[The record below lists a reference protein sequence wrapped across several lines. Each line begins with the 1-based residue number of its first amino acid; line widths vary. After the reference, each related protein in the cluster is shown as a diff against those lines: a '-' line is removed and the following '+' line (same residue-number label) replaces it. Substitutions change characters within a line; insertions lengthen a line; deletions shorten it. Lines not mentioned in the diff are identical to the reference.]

1 MKLHLPVI
9 LRKNILN
16 CLFAL
21 AVSAFGN
28 AVTWAHPLGLD
39 ACESVFVWN
48 NLEGNKV
55 FENSEGDQVAFSAGK
70 DVNFRKDAEVTLGD
84 DIVAGT
90 VQIDP
95 GASVTINMANYDLV
109 ADCIEISGTLDA
121 GDILRIKQGTI
132 LRVLESGVEPDIKI
146 KSHLEFDEGGVL
158 WMHGTAD
165 MNGNSVTMTGDCSL
179 IITSPGD
186 GREYELFSNVSCLLD
201 ASGAVVELNSEN
213 CKIENFFSTDSPGSG
228 FWKDGIL
235 QLTEDG
241 SLKLIRHDNEVKS
254 PLTIES
260 RTLEREYC
268 FYESVECNNVTD
280 VTEPEGPPTA
290 ELSLSNNGSI
300 SFEGNSAE
308 DGGAMRVKSV
318 MIEGNGGAFFSGNQ
332 AWAGGSIVGESVMM
346 KNNGRVCFNG
356 NVAQIAGG
364 AIEGEEI
371 IIDNNG
377 SVEFFRNT
385 VSEYGYGGA
394 ISAEYLV
401 LSNNYVVSFHGN
413 SACSLDSYSQGGA
426 IYGTYGDTIT
436 LDNNVSVIFSS
447 NTSSSS
453 SSTALAG
460 AIYGGIGM
468 EVSLSDNSNVSF
480 SENTTSG
487 MSAAGGAIYGN
498 TETNIM
504 MDRNGSVVFSGNKT
518 ISDGA
523 EACGGAIYTVGNLNI
538 CNNDSVL
545 FEKNVEKVGDTYRL
559 RSIYAGGSGCAL
571 SLSAA
576 AGKSIEFRDSVYV
589 GSGTTVNL
597 NETYTYQDAEGQSV
611 AVEQTGDIIFTGA
624 TTVNDLYKA
633 KGDVD
638 GSDTEILNSRTTEV
652 LAMTNLYGGR
662 LRVEDGAIYQ
672 GQGIMV
678 HEGSAATVLVK
689 DATLNHDGFALTFNA
704 GTTLQVEGESL
715 IVGDVLM
722 LAQSVLNLD
731 GETTINGALTLGLGM
746 QLAGN
751 VLTEVQNL
759 QVGQSITL
767 VSGLESLAVQTQ
779 NLMRSVEYTTVMDGY
794 EVQASEYFAN
804 LAGNT
809 GLVIRYDSEGG
820 TVSITQTMAVP
831 EPTTATLS
839 LFALAALAA
848 RRRRK

>member
-132 LRVLESGVEPDIKI
+132 LRVLESGVEPDI

>member
-39 ACESVFVWN
+39 ACESVFVWD

-132 LRVLESGVEPDIKI
+132 LRVLESGVEPDI

>member
-39 ACESVFVWN
+39 ACESVFVWD
-48 NLEGNKV
+48 NLEDNKV
-55 FENSEGDQVAFSAGK
+55 FENSEGEQVAFSAGK

-109 ADCIEISGTLDA
+109 ADCIEISGSLDA

-132 LRVLESGVEPDIKI
+132 LRVLESGVEPDIII

-280 VTEPEGPPTA
+280 VTEPEGRPTA

-300 SFEGNSAE
+300 SFEGNSAT

-318 MIEGNGGAFFSGNQ
+318 MIEGNGGVFFSGNQ
-332 AWAGGSIVGESVMM
+332 ACAGGSIVGESVMM
-346 KNNGRVCFNG
+346 NNNGRVCFNG
-356 NVAQIAGG
+356 NVAEIAGG

-385 VSEYGYGGA
+385 VSENGYGGA
-394 ISAEYLV
+394 ISAENLV

-413 SACSLDSYSQGGA
+413 SACSLDFDSQGGA
-426 IYGTYGDTIT
+426 IYGTYGDIT

-523 EACGGAIYTVGNLNI
+523 EACGGAIYTVENLNI

-589 GSGTTVNL
+589 GSGATVNL
-597 NETYTYQDAEGQSV
+597 NADYTYLDDDGVSV
-611 AVEQTGDIIFTGA
+611 TVEQKGDILFTGA
-624 TTVNDLYKA
+624 TTVDDLYEV
-633 KGDVD
+633 KGKVYGTDEEV
-638 GSDTEILNSRTTEV
+638 LASRTTEV
-652 LAMTNLYGGR
+652 NALTNLYGGR

-809 GLVIRYDSEGG
+809 GLVMRYDSEAG

-831 EPTTATLS
+831 EPATATLS
-839 LFALAALAA
+839 LLALAALAA

>member
-39 ACESVFVWN
+39 ACESVFVWD
-48 NLEGNKV
+48 NLEDNKV
-55 FENSEGDQVAFSAGK
+55 FENSEGEQVAFSAGK

-132 LRVLESGVEPDIKI
+132 LRVLESGVEPDIII

-280 VTEPEGPPTA
+280 VTEPEGRPTA

-300 SFEGNSAE
+300 SFEGNSAT

-332 AWAGGSIVGESVMM
+332 ACAGGSIVGESVMM
-346 KNNGRVCFNG
+346 NNNGRVCFNG
-356 NVAQIAGG
+356 NVAEIAGG

-385 VSEYGYGGA
+385 VSENGYGGA
-394 ISAEYLV
+394 ISAEKLV

-413 SACSLDSYSQGGA
+413 SACSLDFDSQGGA
-426 IYGTYGDTIT
+426 IYGTYGDIT
-436 LDNNVSVIFSS
+436 LDNNVSVI
-447 NTSSSS
+447 
-453 SSTALAG
+453 L
-460 AIYGGIGM
+460 
-468 EVSLSDNSNVSF
+468 
-480 SENTTSG
+480 
-487 MSAAGGAIYGN
+487 
-498 TETNIM
+498 
-504 MDRNGSVVFSGNKT
+504 
-518 ISDGA
+518 
-523 EACGGAIYTVGNLNI
+523 
-538 CNNDSVL
+538 
-545 FEKNVEKVGDTYRL
+545 
-559 RSIYAGGSGCAL
+559 
-571 SLSAA
+571 
-576 AGKSIEFRDSVYV
+576 
-589 GSGTTVNL
+589 
-597 NETYTYQDAEGQSV
+597 
-611 AVEQTGDIIFTGA
+611 
-624 TTVNDLYKA
+624 
-633 KGDVD
+633 
-638 GSDTEILNSRTTEV
+638 
-652 LAMTNLYGGR
+652 
-662 LRVEDGAIYQ
+662 
-672 GQGIMV
+672 
-678 HEGSAATVLVK
+678 
-689 DATLNHDGFALTFNA
+689 ALTHLHLRA
-704 GTTLQVEGESL
+704 PLH
-715 IVGDVLM
+715 
-722 LAQSVLNLD
+722 
-731 GETTINGALTLGLGM
+731 
-746 QLAGN
+746 
-751 VLTEVQNL
+751 
-759 QVGQSITL
+759 
-767 VSGLESLAVQTQ
+767 
-779 NLMRSVEYTTVMDGY
+779 
-794 EVQASEYFAN
+794 
-804 LAGNT
+804 
-809 GLVIRYDSEGG
+809 
-820 TVSITQTMAVP
+820 
-831 EPTTATLS
+831 
-839 LFALAALAA
+839 
-848 RRRRK
+848 

>member
-39 ACESVFVWN
+39 ACESVFVWD
-48 NLEGNKV
+48 NLEDNKV
-55 FENSEGDQVAFSAGK
+55 FENSEGEQVAFSAGK

-132 LRVLESGVEPDIKI
+132 LRVLESGVEPDIII

-280 VTEPEGPPTA
+280 VTEPEGRPTA

-300 SFEGNSAE
+300 SFEGNSAT

-332 AWAGGSIVGESVMM
+332 ACAGGSIVGESVMM
-346 KNNGRVCFNG
+346 NNNGRVCFNG
-356 NVAQIAGG
+356 NVAEIAGG

-385 VSEYGYGGA
+385 VSENGYGGA
-394 ISAEYLV
+394 ISAEKLV

-413 SACSLDSYSQGGA
+413 SACSLDFDSQGGA
-426 IYGTYGDTIT
+426 IYGTYGDIT

-523 EACGGAIYTVGNLNI
+523 EACGGAIYTVENLNI

-589 GSGTTVNL
+589 GSGATVNL
-597 NETYTYQDAEGQSV
+597 NADYTYLDDDGVSV
-611 AVEQTGDIIFTGA
+611 TVEQKGDILFTGA
-624 TTVNDLYKA
+624 TTVDDLYEV
-633 KGDVD
+633 KGKVYGTDEEV
-638 GSDTEILNSRTTEV
+638 LASRTTEV
-652 LAMTNLYGGR
+652 NALTNLYGGR

-809 GLVIRYDSEGG
+809 GLVMRYDSEAG

-831 EPTTATLS
+831 EPATATLS
-839 LFALAALAA
+839 LLALAALAA